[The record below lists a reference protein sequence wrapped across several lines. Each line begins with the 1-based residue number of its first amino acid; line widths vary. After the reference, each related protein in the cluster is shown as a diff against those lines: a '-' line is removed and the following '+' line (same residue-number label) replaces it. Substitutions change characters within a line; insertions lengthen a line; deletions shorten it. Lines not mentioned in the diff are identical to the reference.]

1 MQGQA
6 FDKSAYPKLAVAY
19 PSGVLPDMRGW
30 TIKGKPASGRAVLSQ
45 EQDGIKSHTHSA
57 SASGTDLGTKPH
69 RRLITGRK
77 QQAVSITAPNRR
89 ITRGLML
96 TV

>member
-30 TIKGKPASGRAVLSQ
+30 TIKGNPPAVVLYCLRNRMELSRTPTVPVHPVRIWGR
-45 EQDGIKSHTHSA
+45 
-57 SASGTDLGTKPH
+57 KPH

>member
-1 MQGQA
+1 T
-6 FDKSAYPKLAVAY
+6 FTCYNKIIE
-19 PSGVLPDMRGW
+19 SGGLSTVEEKQSKFSRGLLLFFIGATALFFMNSW
-30 TIKGKPASGRAVLSQ
+30 GR
-45 EQDGIKSHTHSA
+45 
-57 SASGTDLGTKPH
+57 KPH